1 MGKKKKRIIFAAII
15 VLIGVISVSRFLL
28 QRGNRKQ
35 KDSSM
40 DASSGVISFTRI
52 GYNYS
57 DKGVVTVGEDELM
70 HFTDAVTKETTVVC
84 DRANCQHE
92 PYDENTNPDPICNG
106 YTMGRSASG
115 TVGTILMAEENIYFW
130 GAHENDQGELQDVEI
145 YRADLNGENKK
156 KVATVPDSTL
166 YHFMNA
172 ASDGR
177 YLVISYMVS
186 HERDESGALMEP
198 DRPEGGIIILDLR
211 DYSVVDDRTENMRV
225 PTNISFTD
233 QRIYVSGLCMTS
245 DYSNSA
251 MASLSEEE
259 LTQYLEENEYTG
271 MYIYNLERHRGAEH
285 VILGENGD
293 RMLGI
298 SEPVLNE
305 DMAVFADGTEI
316 ILYHERTVSHEVIYT
331 DEEAEFS
338 DDVAYPH
345 GKRYEPVCWKGSEIY
360 LRKYDMDTEK
370 TDWIIYDTKDGSLR
384 EMGTT
389 AGKIVNYGLGDYLFV
404 FDEKTESEIALTE
417 EELFGTGA
425 NTETKGEAE
434 ADATPDTDPDS
445 EHMVVWASM
454 VSNGVSAETQEEI
467 NRILQEEGCSY
478 QVEFQTVNYEKP
490 DEDTDIGE
498 YIRKLCPS
506 ADIMQVADS
515 SDADTAGIS
524 MIRGRY
530 FQSLQSYLDSDVGK
544 NLWNA
549 IPTEKWETVSVDGEI
564 YTVPNT
570 GLTDQGIYFVLN
582 PKYVSQEMLE
592 GFDGTMQ
599 GVEKLLASLEQQP
612 GSPVL
617 LSLTQTALADSAGG
631 RYYGG
636 LFWQENGSI
645 SAWYRAEPV
654 RALYESLHRLYR
666 QGAISQDASLSV
678 NESSTY
684 ALAIEQAVQNR
695 DFAVYIGSG
704 NELLSD
710 KGYDWS
716 DCTVVYGTKFIASNV
731 NCSTGISATSDNK
744 EEAEDFL
751 LRAYT
756 DQRIANLMIYGE
768 DLSESIHENGGVLYS
783 QSRYESMLM
792 HGLAYGNTMAASPMK
807 QENTD
812 SRAAAWSERMKKYGK
827 KSIYLG
833 LQPDLTSW
841 EDAAETLVSLVNE
854 NENADVWKQEDF
866 EQAYASLEKKSTSSQ
881 IEDYIQDMVRQQKE
895 RKK

>member
-1 MGKKKKRIIFAAII
+1 MDKKKKRIIFVAVI
-15 VLIGVISVSRFLL
+15 VLCCVVGAAVFLL
-28 QRGNRKQ
+28 QRGNGKQ
-35 KDSSM
+35 KDSSV
-40 DASSGVISFTRI
+40 DTSPGIISYTRLTA
-52 GYNYS
+52 NYS
-57 DKGVVTVGEDELM
+57 DKGIVTVGDDALM
-70 HFTDAVTKETTVVC
+70 HFTDAVTKETTVIC

-92 PYDENTNPDPICNG
+92 PYDENTNPDPVCNG
-106 YTMGRSASG
+106 YTMGLSG
-115 TVGTILMAEENIYFW
+115 IGSIILMAKDNIYFW
-130 GAHENDQGELQDVEI
+130 GSHENDQGEMQDVEI

-177 YLVISYMVS
+177 YLVIGYTVGYK
-186 HERDESGALMEP
+186 RDESGELIEL
-198 DRPEGGIIILDLR
+198 DRPEGGIIILNLR
-211 DYSVVDDRTENMRV
+211 DYSVVDDRMENMTQ
-225 PTNISFTD
+225 PTQISFMD
-233 QRIYVSGLCMTS
+233 QRIYVSGLCVTS
-245 DYSNSA
+245 NYSESA

-259 LTQYLEENEYTG
+259 LTQYLEDNEYTG
-271 MYIYNLERHRGAEH
+271 MHIYNLELHRGAEH
-285 VILGENGD
+285 VILEENGE
-293 RMLGI
+293 RMLGM
-298 SEPVLNE
+298 SGLLLNE
-305 DMAVFADGTEI
+305 DMAVFAYGAEV

-331 DEEAEFS
+331 DKEIDFS

-360 LRKYDMDTEK
+360 LRKYDSDTEK
-370 TDWIIYDTKDGSLR
+370 SDWIIYDTKDGSLR

-389 AGKIVNYGLGDYLFV
+389 AGKIINYGLGDYLFV

-417 EELFGTGA
+417 EEFFGTGA
-425 NTETKGEAE
+425 DTGTKDEAE
-434 ADATPDTDPDS
+434 ADITPDTASDS
-445 EHMVVWASM
+445 EHKVVWASM
-454 VSNGVSAETQEEI
+454 VSDGVSAENQEEI

-506 ADIMQVADS
+506 ADIMQVANT
-515 SDADTAGIS
+515 SDADSAGTS
-524 MIRGRY
+524 MIRGGY
-530 FQSLQSYLDSDVGK
+530 FQSLQSYLDSDAGK
-544 NLWNA
+544 QLWDA
-549 IPTEKWETVSVDGEI
+549 IPQEKWETVSVDGEI

-570 GLTDQGIYFVLN
+570 GLTDQGLYFVLN
-582 PKYVSQEMLE
+582 PKYVTQDMIKE
-592 GFDGTMQ
+592 FDGTMQ
-599 GVEKLLASLEQQP
+599 GVEKLLASLKQQP
-612 GSPVL
+612 DSPVL
-617 LSLTQTALADSAGG
+617 LSLEQMVLADSAGG
-631 RYYGG
+631 RFYGG
-636 LFWQENGSI
+636 LFWQEDGSI

-666 QGAISQDASLSV
+666 QGAISQDASLSR
-678 NESSTY
+678 NESSAY
-684 ALAIEQAVQNR
+684 ALAKDKAVQNR
-695 DFAVYIGSG
+695 DFVVYIGLG
-704 NELLSD
+704 NEMLSD
-710 KGYDWS
+710 KEYDWS

-783 QSRYESMLM
+783 QSRYDTMLM

-841 EDAAETLVSLVNE
+841 EDVAETLVSLVNE
-854 NENADVWKQEDF
+854 NADVWKEEDF